1 MSEPQ
6 EQGSEQLGGLLDAE
20 AQRQAEQ
27 QGDQGEQQQ
36 TAPTV
41 ESLQAQL
48 TDMQS
53 QFQSEVDR
61 RVNQVVSTLR
71 SEMARAQQAP
81 PPQQQGAPPPQ
92 QQVSGGQ
99 STSADL
105 REARMVYRE
114 FVNESVKFL
123 GPEERALAADLSAA
137 QLQQAVTGGMDPD
150 TAGRHVA
157 AEVSKRIKD
166 ARGMY
171 ETSVV
176 NALRR
181 TGQLQE
187 RTDAVG
193 SSVRYGQQVSAGGK
207 PDAGSS
213 YAKGA
218 AMAKEIGRGK
228 PPAG

>member
-105 REARMVYRE
+105 REA
-114 FVNESVKFL
+114 
-123 GPEERALAADLSAA
+123 
-137 QLQQAVTGGMDPD
+137 
-150 TAGRHVA
+150 
-157 AEVSKRIKD
+157 
-166 ARGMY
+166 
-171 ETSVV
+171 
-176 NALRR
+176 
-181 TGQLQE
+181 
-187 RTDAVG
+187 
-193 SSVRYGQQVSAGGK
+193 QQVSAGGK